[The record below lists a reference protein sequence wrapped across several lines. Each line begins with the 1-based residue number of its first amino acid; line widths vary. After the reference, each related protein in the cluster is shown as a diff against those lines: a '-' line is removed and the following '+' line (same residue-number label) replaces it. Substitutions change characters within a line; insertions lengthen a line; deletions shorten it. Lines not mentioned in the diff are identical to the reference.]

1 MFAIPLVQNAILL
14 VQLHPNHIMTD
25 HPLLPQIKIQ
35 WMVGLLLP
43 DQYYPLWQP

>member
-1 MFAIPLVQNAILL
+1 MFAIPLVQNVIQL
-14 VQLHPNHIMTD
+14 VQLRLNHFMTD

-43 DQYYPLWQP
+43 DLYYPLWQP